1 MHTASIGMS
10 PSHFVTRI
18 FGFFI
23 CDLPSV
29 FLCRENWHSLA
40 GYLPS
45 DYVRFPNKFTFC
57 GPSSVVIADG
67 NCWGCPRKLQSSRD
81 ALDCRKVEPEVP
93 VIVVLAEDDFTPR
106 TGDSVAEL
114 IAVAPLFKN

>member
-1 MHTASIGMS
+1 VEEQAVHTASIGMS

-40 GYLPS
+40 GCLPS
-45 DYVRFPNKFTFC
+45 DYIRFQTSFL
-57 GPSSVVIADG
+57 SWAI
-67 NCWGCPRKLQSSRD
+67 LSRH
-81 ALDCRKVEPEVP
+81 R
-93 VIVVLAEDDFTPR
+93 
-106 TGDSVAEL
+106 
-114 IAVAPLFKN
+114 